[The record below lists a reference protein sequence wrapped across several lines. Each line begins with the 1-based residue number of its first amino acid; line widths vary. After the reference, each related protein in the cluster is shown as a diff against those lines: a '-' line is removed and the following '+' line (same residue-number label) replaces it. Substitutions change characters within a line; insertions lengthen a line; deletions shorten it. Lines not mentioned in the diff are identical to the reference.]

1 MSAVETAVDSKL
13 LMLPDEALARVVW
26 KCADATASFART
38 ATGSTFTLTGPSW
51 HIVCTSKRLR
61 DCWKK
66 DRQWAQL
73 LAGKRTAF
81 LEGLFWSRVRFLSK
95 AWAAVQR
102 AAVLGL
108 AARAE
113 QVHVLQKGGQALTMT
128 AEFVRHDKRVKYHI
142 ELALHV
148 QGDATTGL
156 SGALG
161 HAHINLP
168 AAYATKPEKRTREQ
182 HMEMRGWMR
191 DRSPALDKRFVELN
205 KSFAE
210 VGRPIF
216 AFW

>member
-1 MSAVETAVDSKL
+1 MSAVETAVVGKL
-13 LMLPDEALARVVW
+13 LNLADDVLARVVW

-38 ATGSTFTLTGPSW
+38 ATGSTFKLTGPSW

-66 DRQWAQL
+66 DPAWAEL

-81 LEGLFWSRVRFLSK
+81 LEGLFWSRVRFCSK
-95 AWAAVQR
+95 AWGAVQR

-128 AEFVRHDKRVKYHI
+128 AEFVRRKGDECHI
-142 ELALHV
+142 ELALHI

-156 SGALG
+156 NGALG
-161 HAHINLP
+161 HMHIDLP
-168 AAYATKPEKRTREQ
+168 PAYATKPEKRTREQ
-182 HMEMRGWMR
+182 HMEMREWMR
-191 DRSPALDKRFVELN
+191 DRSAAVDKRFAELN
-205 KSFAE
+205 KRFAE

-216 AFW
+216 AYW